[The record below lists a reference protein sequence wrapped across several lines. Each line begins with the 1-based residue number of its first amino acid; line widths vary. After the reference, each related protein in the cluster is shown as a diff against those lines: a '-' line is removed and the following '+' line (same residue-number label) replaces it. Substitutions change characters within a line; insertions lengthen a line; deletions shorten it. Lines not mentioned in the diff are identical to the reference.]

1 MAFSD
6 LFSRRRKD
14 EPVAG
19 DAGAD
24 PALVFPSKG
33 LPKFIAS
40 LGNKSGPV
48 LLDLGPVVGS
58 NLTFFGETLGCKIA
72 VEDLA
77 KDIERHAREQRLTD
91 LPAFFKTRFTQ
102 ADASVDGIICWDLF
116 DHLDKTSAPPLAREL
131 VRLLAPDG
139 ALLAFFAAKS
149 PVPGATP
156 TYTKHVIRDQAS
168 IEHRPYPATVGRQR
182 MIENR
187 DVQRMFEPLKITEQ
201 VLLKSHVREVLFR
214 KVAERPA

>member
-24 PALVFPSKG
+24 KALVFPTKG

-40 LGNKSGPV
+40 LGNKAGPV

-77 KDIERHAREQRLTD
+77 KDIERHAREQRMAE
-91 LPAFFKTRFTQ
+91 LPAFLKTRFTQ

-116 DHLDKTSAPPLAREL
+116 DHLDKASASALAREL

-139 ALLAFFAAKS
+139 ALLAFFGAKPPAPDAA
-149 PVPGATP
+149 P
-156 TYTKHVIRDQAS
+156 TYIKHVIVDQAS
-168 IEHRPYPATVGRQR
+168 VEHRPYPATVGRQR
-182 MIENR
+182 PIENR
-187 DVQRMFEPLKITEQ
+187 DIQRIFEPLRIAEQ

-214 KVAERPA
+214 KSAERPV